1 MVHKK
6 QQVVISFVVFA
17 SYCNLNLVGPNI
29 VGLNAALLLRT
40 RRECSTDRSLLTVL
54 NCYMVN
60 LSLTCWLED
69 YYRYVVK
76 LTVLPEAVMHLF
88 YGSCNTAFWDV
99 NRINRLSAWDSR
111 CQLLYGIF
119 KVRTKIK
126 QGVILYKK
134 DNDCEVGPLWFLS
147 TATSS
152 ICAVSVKYMYLWM
165 SLISTCVWI
174 SLWLVTYLT

>member
-1 MVHKK
+1 M
-6 QQVVISFVVFA
+6 VFA
-17 SYCNLNLVGPNI
+17 SYCNLNLVGPN
-29 VGLNAALLLRT
+29 VVELTAALLLRT
-40 RRECSTDRSLLTVL
+40 RRECSTDRSLVTVL

-99 NRINRLSAWDSR
+99 NRVNKLSVWDSR

-126 QGVILYKK
+126 LGVFLYFWYLMILWQQQQQQQALLY
-134 DNDCEVGPLWFLS
+134 CIW
-147 TATSS
+147 
-152 ICAVSVKYMYLWM
+152 I
-165 SLISTCVWI
+165 SLNSTCVWI
-174 SLWLVTYLT
+174 SLWLVTYLK